1 MDIATRWQAPIALF
15 DKMRRAALI
24 DLLRAECGDA
34 SADNCATIK
43 KKADLAVNVSGR
55 LASHWLPAPMQIG
68 AFDQPE
74 RDELDDPEADA
85 FGGEDAESED
95 MEADE
100 MA

>member
-1 MDIATRWQAPIALF
+1 M
-15 DKMRRAALI
+15 
-24 DLLRAECGDA
+24 
-34 SADNCATIK
+34 
-43 KKADLAVNVSGR
+43 SGR

-74 RDELDDPEADA
+74 RNERDDPEADA
-85 FGGEDAESED
+85 FDGEGED

>member
-1 MDIATRWQAPIALF
+1 M
-15 DKMRRAALI
+15 
-24 DLLRAECGDA
+24 
-34 SADNCATIK
+34 
-43 KKADLAVNVSGR
+43 SGR
-55 LASHWLPAPMQIG
+55 LAAHWLPAPMQIG

-85 FGGEDAESED
+85 FDDAESED